1 MAKKQA
7 RPGRRLILFGLAVAL
22 LYGAVA
28 LGGVWKPKL
37 GLDLQ
42 GGTRIT
48 LEASTEAGDDPT
60 AANLEEAR
68 GIIDQRVNGSGVAE
82 SEVGTQGANQIVVE
96 IPGENR
102 SDLVDAVKATAQL
115 RFRLVAAVSSGA
127 PQPTPSP
134 SGSPPRRRPQRL
146 GLAAGDPQR
155 QAVRPP
161 KASSGA
167 TPKGRALSSGLV
179 AADEPRPRRPRRP
192 VQAQARR
199 QRQGQHKPSA
209 APSASAA
216 PLGRAGKPE
225 ARRR

>member
-28 LGGVWKPKL
+28 LGGNWAPKL

-48 LEASTEAGDDPT
+48 LEASTEAGNDPT
-60 AANLEEAR
+60 TANLEEAR

-82 SEVGTQGANQIVVE
+82 SEVGTQGDNQVVVE

-115 RFRLVAAVSSGA
+115 RFRLVAAVGSGS
-127 PQPTPSP
+127 PQPTPTP
-134 SGSPPRRRPQRL
+134 SPPRSLRAPDR
-146 GLAAGDPQR
+146 
-155 QAVRPP
+155 V
-161 KASSGA
+161 
-167 TPKGRALSSGLV
+167 TPGPGTPDRAPGTGR
-179 AADEPRPRRPRRP
+179 DRP
-192 VQAQARR
+192 VAR
-199 QRQGQHKPSA
+199 SA
-209 APSASAA
+209 CRGS
-216 PLGRAGKPE
+216 
-225 ARRR
+225 